1 MADGHGAERREQVKA
16 PNYDRGL
23 AAIAVGVVLLPF
35 TLWWLLELLI
45 RFVPE

>member
-1 MADGHGAERREQVKA
+1 VKA

-23 AAIAVGVVLLPF
+23 AAIALGVVLLP
-35 TLWWLLELLI
+35 LALWLLLDLMI